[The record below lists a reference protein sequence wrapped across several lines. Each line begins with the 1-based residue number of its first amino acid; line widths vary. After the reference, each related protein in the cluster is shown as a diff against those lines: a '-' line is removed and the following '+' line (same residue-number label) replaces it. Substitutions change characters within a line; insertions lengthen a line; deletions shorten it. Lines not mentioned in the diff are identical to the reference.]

1 MGDDNDDNDDDDD
14 DHEFT
19 SPREK
24 FVFNEIMKEV
34 ISFSLYKSWIF
45 RFNFGNW
52 LKGSI
57 VDNVHWMFRC
67 I

>member
-1 MGDDNDDNDDDDD
+1 MGDDNDDNEDDDD

-45 RFNFGNW
+45 RFN
-52 LKGSI
+52 
-57 VDNVHWMFRC
+57 
-67 I
+67 

>member
-1 MGDDNDDNDDDDD
+1 MGDDNDDNEDDDD

-34 ISFSLYKSWIF
+34 IPVHSKSLGYFVLISET
-45 RFNFGNW
+45 G
-52 LKGSI
+52 
-57 VDNVHWMFRC
+57 
-67 I
+67 